1 MRQHF
6 SRVKGVALVVVQRRI
21 AGRRRR
27 NLRPERSNPLTG
39 ENFSCGKVRELRALP
54 VFPSFVETL
63 RQYSSQVK
71 GVALVTVRRRIAGRR
86 RRNLRPERSNPLTGE
101 NFSCGKVRELRALPV
116 FPSFVETLRQHFSRV
131 KGVALVTVR
140 WRFARASW
148 STGRNFFSIFLFRPI
163 VFFSFLIII
172 YSMDDD
178 IA

>member
-1 MRQHF
+1 MRRHF
-6 SRVKGVALVVVQRRI
+6 SRVKGIALVVVQ
-21 AGRRRR
+21 
-27 NLRPERSNPLTG
+27 
-39 ENFSCGKVRELRALP
+39 
-54 VFPSFVETL
+54 
-63 RQYSSQVK
+63 
-71 GVALVTVRRRIAGRR
+71 RRIAGRR

-131 KGVALVTVR
+131 KGVALVAVR
-140 WRFARASW
+140 RRFAKASW

-178 IA
+178 IAWICITAHNNYYVMRFFCADILRFWTHYIPFFLLNFSSLFFRIFSFLFDILNSTA

>member
-63 RQYSSQVK
+63 RQ
-71 GVALVTVRRRIAGRR
+71 
-86 RRNLRPERSNPLTGE
+86 
-101 NFSCGKVRELRALPV
+101 
-116 FPSFVETLRQHFSRV
+116 HFSRV
-131 KGVALVTVR
+131 RGIACRGPAAV
-140 WRFARASW
+140 WQ
-148 STGRNFFSIFLFRPI
+148 STMEYRRNFFSIFLFQPI

-172 YSMDDD
+172 YSMDSG
-178 IA
+178 IAWICITAHNNYYVMRFFVHIYCVFELIFPPFLPKIFLSVFWKNLLFIRYFELNGIT

>member
-63 RQYSSQVK
+63 RQHSSQVK

-116 FPSFVETLRQHFSRV
+116 FPSFVETLRQHSSQV
-131 KGVALVTVR
+131 KGVACRGPAAVCQ
-140 WRFARASW
+140 
-148 STGRNFFSIFLFRPI
+148 STMEYRRNFFSIFLFQPI

-172 YSMDDD
+172 YSMDGD

>member
-6 SRVKGVALVVVQRRI
+6 SRVKGVALVTVRRRI

-71 GVALVTVRRRIAGRR
+71 GVALVTVRRR
-86 RRNLRPERSNPLTGE
+86 
-101 NFSCGKVRELRALPV
+101 
-116 FPSFVETLRQHFSRV
+116 
-131 KGVALVTVR
+131 
-140 WRFARASW
+140 FAKASW
-148 STGRNFFSIFLFRPI
+148 STGRNFFSIFLFQPI

-172 YSMDDD
+172 YSMDGD
-178 IA
+178 IAWICITAHNNYYVMPLNSKYRIKKRISGKTEKKNSTEKRGYNEFKSAIYLHKKSA

>member
-71 GVALVTVRRRIAGRR
+71 GVACRGPAAV
-86 RRNLRPERSNPLTGE
+86 
-101 NFSCGKVRELRALPV
+101 C
-116 FPSFVETLRQHFSRV
+116 Q
-131 KGVALVTVR
+131 
-140 WRFARASW
+140 
-148 STGRNFFSIFLFRPI
+148 STMEYRRNFFSIFLFQPI

-172 YSMDDD
+172 YSMDGD
-178 IA
+178 IAWICITAHNNYYVMRFFCADILRFWTHYIPFFLLNFSSLFFRIFSFLFDILNSTA